1 MLCLRVSPKS
11 RLSLKVSLS
20 IPVEILCQ
28 LRLLH
33 HGVKVELH
41 IVKKEFPLAVCGT
54 NKEDQW

>member
-11 RLSLKVSLS
+11 RLSLKTSLS
-20 IPVEILCQ
+20 IPVKILCQ

-33 HGVKVELH
+33 YGVKAELR